1 MLSDRE
7 KQVLDLMLAG
17 HTATKD
23 IAFQMKLSPRT
34 VEIYRG
40 GLMHQKCLRPH
51 PQSADE
57 LQRDVSS
64 YFSIPCWIA

>member
-23 IAFQMKLSPRT
+23 IAYQMKLSPRT

-40 GLMHQKCLRPH
+40 GLLHKMGARNACDLMRR
-51 PQSADE
+51 ALINRDE
-57 LQRDVSS
+57 QR
-64 YFSIPCWIA
+64 

>member
-1 MLSDRE
+1 MPLTDRE
-7 KQVLDLMLAG
+7 RQVLELKVAG

-40 GLMHQKCLRPH
+40 GL
-51 PQSADE
+51 
-57 LQRDVSS
+57 
-64 YFSIPCWIA
+64 IPERLSER